1 MIINHWENI
10 APHRSLSHLKD
21 TACSCGVKRWTLYAW
36 KGGWIIVFH
45 RCSSVDRKA
54 QVLRPL
60 ARSRCPYS
68 LVIISSWLDLEFPIE
83 FSRKSIVFSLTQ
95 HFSQTQSRDWRRH
108 SSLLCS
114 ASQRSTIIDKNIS
127 QYIKSDGFQCVKI
140 DMYVLAWAI
149 PADQVHVCLEQY
161 KHTHKSKSY
170 LCSNAGA
177 QALFF

>member
-1 MIINHWENI
+1 MCREKVDSLLLKRWMNNRLSSLFFCRSQGTSSST
-10 APHRSLSHLKD
+10 ARSL
-21 TACSCGVKRWTLYAW
+21 TV
-36 KGGWIIVFH
+36 
-45 RCSSVDRKA
+45 
-54 QVLRPL
+54 P
-60 ARSRCPYS
+60 RSS

-95 HFSQTQSRDWRRH
+95 HFSQTQMRDWRRH
-108 SSLLCS
+108 RSLLCS

-127 QYIKSDGFQCVKI
+127 QYIKSDGIQCVKI

-170 LCSNAGA
+170 LCSNAGVHKSCSFNLA
-177 QALFF
+177 WNSSYPTF